1 MKVNRKKCY
10 TGTLVPNIERGG
22 SAIPLGNNIYWMKG
36 RTHAKGGI
44 DIGKDLE
51 VENNEVMQMLPYET
65 RVFSS
70 IPFLGGYSPAQLV
83 AGGVHP
89 NIVFN
94 AQQLYKKINR
104 IRDDG
109 SRYRV
114 GGRKNESEN
123 TIKGSAADGSRDI
136 VYSSAAKRWLWG
148 NKKVP
153 LNLGHRVR
161 LSDGYEYQLNSDGTR
176 TRIGKKPNAYERS
189 ITAPMQ
195 YTPNNDI
202 GEAIGDLATVPFA
215 NADQTYY
222 NGILPFMWP
231 STYKDAPLYAYR
243 TGDMSYLKNDDKYV
257 RTIDREN
264 NPELPRKLYNFYNQD
279 TIYLP
284 KTLIQNLD
292 TLKKGISMNQENV
305 NRDYIYGKNNQIAL
319 DARNHHMQIRQLD
332 NGNYVADFSDVFD
345 VNKKFFDSKANP
357 MVLSQY
363 DVPVMFTGDN
373 TKWNETFVN
382 EINNALNKKYGGKQM
397 NLQNIQHNSLT
408 NFKRTISPNK
418 IGTIVRIDGNG
429 KDKLNYIPSTGSSQQ
444 SMKCGGRA
452 KAFVGIKYPFMRY
465 LVDDG
470 TIPERT
476 HITDGADDYPV
487 RQRTYDTNYESN
499 NNNINNYID
508 LINNVAKDQSDIPGY
523 VSAGVNVLGSVINGL
538 IANNALNKQHAP
550 VRPIPKIAQK
560 LKTKYNINARLSEIK
575 NELAGQVNN
584 ITRNTASSH
593 TLRSLYNNLGLAS
606 LMATNKLYEDK
617 ENKETELI
625 NQDIANRQTVDHENV
640 DSYNKWIE
648 SVTNFYNNKSLLK
661 AQNWAQMVNGIGTG
675 IGQGIRNYGASKRY
689 RDNLLIA
696 MLPYIKA
703 TGVDT
708 P

>member
-1 MKVNRKKCY
+1 MEVNIKENNMKVKRKKCY

-51 VENNEVMQMLPYET
+51 VENNEVMQMLPNET

-70 IPFLGGYSPAQLV
+70 IPFLGGNSPAQLV
-83 AGGVHP
+83 ASGFNP
-89 NIVFN
+89 DIVFN
-94 AQQLYKKINR
+94 AQEQYKKVNR
-104 IRDDG
+104 IKDDG
-109 SRYRV
+109 TKY
-114 GGRKNESEN
+114 K
-123 TIKGSAADGSRDI
+123 KG
-136 VYSSAAKRWLWG
+136 
-148 NKKVP
+148 
-153 LNLGHRVR
+153 
-161 LSDGYEYQLNSDGTR
+161 
-176 TRIGKKPNAYERS
+176 GKKPIGGVGRVGTPLIVPSIAFQSRGNKNTSLNMNSEEKVLSMANYVRPKNNYEDAVDS
-189 ITAPMQ
+189 EPSAWFPWK
-195 YTPNNDI
+195 N
-202 GEAIGDLATVPFA
+202 FA
-215 NADQTYY
+215 NKLGLPHSGLSNCTLTASQLY
-222 NGILPFMWP
+222 NPARPINH
-231 STYKDAPLYAYR
+231 A
-243 TGDMSYLKNDDKYV
+243 
-257 RTIDREN
+257 RTITSNPRANGFYEVGPEHAVPGSMVIASN
-264 NPELPRKLYNFYNQD
+264 NLNDKDMKNTYHTMILTGYADKDYKYNFAGNEYD
-279 TIYLP
+279 I
-284 KTLIQNLD
+284 
-292 TLKKGISMNQENV
+292 KKGTPLVSYSRGGNNVGDWRTNIPIDVYLANGEGKNVVRYYRPLDKNGNENV
-305 NRDYIYGKNNQIAL
+305 LL
-319 DARNHHMQIRQLD
+319 D
-332 NGNYVADFSDVFD
+332 
-345 VNKKFFDSKANP
+345 
-357 MVLSQY
+357 
-363 DVPVMFTGDN
+363 
-373 TKWNETFVN
+373 
-382 EINNALNKKYGGKQM
+382 EITVTPKKYGGMTNNM

-408 NFKRTISPNK
+408 NSNRTISPNK

-444 SMKCGGRA
+444 VMKGGGRA

-487 RQRTYDTNYESN
+487 RQRTTGPIYEN
-499 NNNINNYID
+499 NLNNYVD
-508 LINNVAKDQSDIPGY
+508 LINSIAKDQSDIPGY

-560 LKTKYNINARLSEIK
+560 FKTKYNINPQVSSLMMQ
-575 NELAGQVNN
+575 LASAKSDAAK
-584 ITRNTASSH
+584 NTASSH
-593 TLRSLYNNLGLAS
+593 TLRNLYNQYGIAS
-606 LMATNKLYEDK
+606 LDTLNKLYGEK

-640 DSYNKWIE
+640 DTYNKWIE
-648 SVTNFYNNKSLLK
+648 NLTNFYNNKSLLK

-708 P
+708 V